1 MLNTRPGGEAPRVQ
15 RLHVTLTV
23 AQSCDREAPRGRR
36 RPGVRCAAS
45 AGKANGAGGGLTFWL
60 MTTKPPS
67 PSGHTRF
74 FSSMILRTR
83 SMMNFLSAA
92 TNFSRSSA
100 LL

>member
-1 MLNTRPGGEAPRVQ
+1 MQ

-45 AGKANGAGGGLTFWL
+45 AGKANGAGGGGRGGLTFWL